1 MNVIPSVIFITL
13 DETTLQKMF
22 VANGLFVNNY
32 YVFNLKKINF
42 LDKLFH
48 HVYLIKVIMFT
59 WQIPRVYFNNFES

>member
-1 MNVIPSVIFITL
+1 MKVIPSVIFITL

-32 YVFNLKKINF
+32 YVFNLKKIHL
-42 LDKLFH
+42 LDKLF

-59 WQIPRVYFNNFES
+59 WQIPRVYDNNFES